1 MRPLSYGPSCYLV
14 DNYCSLF
21 ASTPQQVSSHRFV
34 RSSSAVQ
41 PGQSLTNR
49 PEQNFACRAVTNCV
63 EPKGWRI
70 VGHNESEG
78 MKLRNRAQSHWAKV
92 STSLKPVSLHA
103 LIGECDSGVPESQAM
118 AGNSTVHIGT
128 WESHIVP
135 NRSFQQAEEARRK
148 YGDMAV
154 GLTHSRGVDG
164 VMLIESQ
171 EPGTLEGVSS
181 KTQRDEQR
189 MPYTEMDNSTPAK

>member
-1 MRPLSYGPSCYLV
+1 MEWVFLLNWQITGSWVVARLWGAPRKLMW
-14 DNYCSLF
+14 
-21 ASTPQQVSSHRFV
+21 ASWLI
-34 RSSSAVQ
+34 Q

-78 MKLRNRAQSHWAKV
+78 MKLRNREQSHWAKV
-92 STSLKPVSLHA
+92 STSLKPASLHA
-103 LIGECDSGVPESQAM
+103 IIGECDSDVPESQTM

-128 WESHIVP
+128 WDSHIVP
-135 NRSFQQAEEARRK
+135 DRSFQQAEEARRK

-154 GLTHSRGVDG
+154 GPGHIRGVDG
-164 VMLIESQ
+164 VMPIESC
-171 EPGTLEGVSS
+171 EPGTLEGPGS
-181 KTQRDEQR
+181 K
-189 MPYTEMDNSTPAK
+189 M